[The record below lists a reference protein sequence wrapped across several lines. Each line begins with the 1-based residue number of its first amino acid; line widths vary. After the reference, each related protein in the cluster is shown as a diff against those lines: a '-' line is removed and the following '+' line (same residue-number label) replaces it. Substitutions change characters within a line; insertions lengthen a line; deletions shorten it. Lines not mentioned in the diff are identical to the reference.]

1 MKRSSFL
8 KMALG
13 AAVAPK
19 VESPPEMFRVV
30 FAASYKPVNVAGMI
44 YRIDENMPRWRMKNG
59 IFERIEP

>member
-19 VESPPEMFRVV
+19 VGAPPEMFRVV
-30 FAASYKPVNVAGMI
+30 FAAAYKPVDVSGFV
-44 YRIDENMPRWRMKNG
+44 RHIDMSAPRWMLKNG
-59 IFERIEP
+59 TFEKVGS